1 MSHDSTHDLVVVGAG
16 PAGISAALWARSL
29 EMDVLLLDAAPAPG
43 GQLHLVHFHPP
54 AVAGFESGDGPALAA
69 AYARQLEAAGVHW
82 RGGCTAASLRPA
94 GQDGPAEVGVA
105 NGETFAGRA
114 VLLATGVRRRRLG
127 VPGESEFE
135 GRGVSFSA
143 TRDQARLA
151 GRPVAVVGGGDAAF
165 ENALLLAATGSEVD
179 LIVRGEVRARS
190 EFRERV
196 AAEARIR
203 VHRDAAVA
211 AILGEAQVTAVRIEG
226 GSATEEI
233 PTRGVVIKIGVLPN
247 SEWCRSC
254 VPTDA
259 EGYVRVDPDL
269 ATTAR
274 GVWAAGDLVRPQPPS
289 VPVAIG
295 QGAQAATAIR
305 KALRG
310 T

>member
-1 MSHDSTHDLVVVGAG
+1 VSRDLVVIGAG

-29 EMDVLLLDAAPAPG
+29 EMDVLLLDAAPSPG

-69 AYARQLEAAGVHW
+69 VYVRQLTAAGVSW
-82 RGGCTAASLRPA
+82 RGDCAAVSLRAA
-94 GQDGPAEVGVA
+94 GNDGQPVEVGSA
-105 NGETFAGRA
+105 GGEAFAGRA
-114 VLLATGVRRRRLG
+114 VLVATGVRRRRLG
-127 VPGESEFE
+127 VPGEREFE

-179 LIVRGEVRARS
+179 LLVRGEVRARS

-196 AAEARIR
+196 AAERRVRI
-203 VHRDAAVA
+203 HRDARVA
-211 AILGEAQVTAVRIEG
+211 AILGDEHVTAVRIERG
-226 GSATEEI
+226 TAVEEL

-247 SEWCRSC
+247 TEWCRSC

-259 EGYVRVDPDL
+259 EGYVRVNADL

-274 GVWAAGDLVRPQPPS
+274 GVWAAGDVVRPLPPS

-295 QGAQAATAIR
+295 QGAQAAVAIR

-310 T
+310 S

>member
-1 MSHDSTHDLVVVGAG
+1 MSRDLVVVGAG

-29 EMDVLLLDAAPAPG
+29 EMDVLLLDAAPSPG

-54 AVAGFESGDGPALAA
+54 AVAGFESGDGPALAD
-69 AYARQLEAAGVHW
+69 AYVRQLTAAGVSW
-82 RGGCTAASLRPA
+82 CGECAAISLRPA
-94 GQDGPAEVGVA
+94 GPDGTPAEVGSES
-105 NGETFAGRA
+105 GETFAGRA
-114 VLLATGVRRRRLG
+114 VLVATGVRRRRLG
-127 VPGESEFE
+127 VPGERELE

-179 LIVRGEVRARS
+179 LFVRGEVRARS

-196 AAEARIR
+196 AGEPRVR
-203 VHRDAAVA
+203 VHRDTKVA
-211 AILGEAQVTAVRIEG
+211 AILGEEHVAAVRIER
-226 GSATEEI
+226 GSAAEEI

-247 SEWCRSC
+247 SEWCRAC

-259 EGYVRVDPDL
+259 EGYVRVDGNL
-269 ATTAR
+269 ATSAR
-274 GVWAAGDLVRPQPPS
+274 GVWAAGDLVRPLPPS

-310 T
+310 S

>member
-1 MSHDSTHDLVVVGAG
+1 VNRDLVVIGAG

-29 EMDVLLLDAAPAPG
+29 EMDVLLLDAAPSPG

-69 AYARQLEAAGVHW
+69 VYVRQLTAAGVSW
-82 RGGCTAASLRPA
+82 RGDCAAVSLRAA
-94 GQDGPAEVGVA
+94 GNDGQPVEVGSA
-105 NGETFAGRA
+105 GGEAFAGRA
-114 VLLATGVRRRRLG
+114 VLVATGVRRRRLG
-127 VPGESEFE
+127 VPGEREFE

-179 LIVRGEVRARS
+179 LLVRGEVRARS

-196 AAEARIR
+196 AAERR
-203 VHRDAAVA
+203 VRLHRDARVA
-211 AILGEAQVTAVRIEG
+211 AILGDEHVTGVRIER
-226 GSATEEI
+226 GSAVEEL

-259 EGYVRVDPDL
+259 EGYVRVNADL

-274 GVWAAGDLVRPQPPS
+274 GVWAAGDVARPLPPS

-295 QGAQAATAIR
+295 QGAQAAVAIR

-310 T
+310 S

>member
-1 MSHDSTHDLVVVGAG
+1 MSRDLVVVGAG

-29 EMDVLLLDAAPAPG
+29 EMDVLLLDAGPAPG

-69 AYARQLEAAGVHW
+69 SYVRQLEAAGVHW
-82 RGGCTAASLRPA
+82 RGERAAVSLRAA
-94 GQDGPAEVGVA
+94 GPDGVPAEVGCVG
-105 NGETFAGRA
+105 GETFAARA

-127 VPGESEFE
+127 VPGESELE

-143 TRDQARLA
+143 TRDHARFA
-151 GRPVAVVGGGDAAF
+151 GRPVVVVGGGDAAF
-165 ENALLLAATGSEVD
+165 ENALLLAATGSEVH
-179 LIVRGEVRARS
+179 LCVRGVVRARS

-196 AAEARIR
+196 AAESRIR
-203 VHRDAAVA
+203 VHPDSRVV
-211 AILGEAQVTAVRIEG
+211 AILGQEHVTAVRIER
-226 GSATEEI
+226 SDAAEEI
-233 PTRGVVIKIGVLPN
+233 PTEGVVIKIGVIPN

-259 EGYVRVDPDL
+259 EGYVQVGADL

-274 GVWAAGDLVRPQPPS
+274 GVWAAGDLVRPLPPS